1 MKQKLLSIICL
12 LITAVL
18 LVSVQGCVN
27 APAASPGIQ
36 TNRRRKLP
44 KRPNH
49 RPQKKFSSILSF
61 ISRIIIIPACIFW
74 TDYWMKTT
82 LIWIPV

>member
-27 APAASPGIQ
+27 APAASPGISNQPTAQ
-36 TNRRRKLP
+36 TTEEAEP
-44 KRPNH
+44 SPT
-49 RPQKKFSSILSF
+49 KKFSSLLSF

-74 TDYWMKTT
+74 KDYWMKTT